1 MEKSR
6 FPNKLKS
13 YRRCNGLS
21 QKKVARTLGLADT
34 GTLSRWEKGVVIPGT
49 VYLFRLAQL
58 YHTQPHHLFDA
69 LWNHY
74 GSDEHLLAQQQ
85 SFTSNENTNNEDIKD
100 TWLL

>member
-6 FPNKLKS
+6 FPNKLRS

-34 GTLSRWEKGVVIPGT
+34 GSLSRWEKGVVIPGT
-49 VYLFRLAQL
+49 VYLFRLAHLYQALPHQL
-58 YHTQPHHLFDA
+58 LDT

-74 GSDEHLLAQQQ
+74 SSEEDLLTHQE
-85 SFTSNENTNNEDIKD
+85 SFTNNENIHHEDIKD